1 MHKDISNFVVGEKY
15 GGVYICKSHT
25 MKTAKTGSSYIDM
38 QIVDKTGEIN
48 GKCWTI
54 PQNFN
59 PENIVDGDFI
69 ALVLQIEEYQGKL
82 QAKINNIRCIEPTD
96 VFDKSEVIPVAPEP
110 AESMYN
116 EIINTIND
124 INNFDLQK
132 LCNNIITENKDL
144 LMNCPGAKSM
154 HHAVASGLLQHMTG
168 MLRLGK
174 AICGLYPNVNAD
186 LLLSG
191 IILHDICKL
200 REFSLGPVGLC
211 TDYSKEG
218 KLIGHITMGVSYI
231 ERKCMEL
238 NINEEIKTLMM
249 HLILSHH
256 GQPDFGSA
264 VRPMT
269 LEAILLNAIDNI
281 DAKVYMCENALRDIP
296 AGTFT
301 DKIFGLDNVQLYKPN
316 LKEEDNY

>member
-1 MHKDISNFVVGEKY
+1 MHSDISKFVVGEKY
-15 GGVYICKSHT
+15 AGVYICKSHV
-25 MKTAKTGSSYIDM
+25 MKTASTGSQYIDM
-38 QIVDKTGEIN
+38 QILDKTGELN
-48 GKCWTI
+48 GKCWNI

-59 PENIVDGDFI
+59 PNDIVDGYFI
-69 ALVLQIEEYQGKL
+69 ALVLQIEEYKGKM
-82 QAKINNIRCIEPTD
+82 QAKINNIRCITATD
-96 VFDKSEVIPVAPEP
+96 VFDKSEIIPVAPESS
-110 AESMYN
+110 ESMFN
-116 EIINTIND
+116 EIMNTIND
-124 INNFDLQK
+124 MSNFDLQK
-132 LCNNIITENKDL
+132 LCNNVIVENKEL
-144 LMNCPGAKSM
+144 LMVCPGAKSM
-154 HHAVASGLLQHMTG
+154 HHAVVSGLLQHMTG

-174 AICGLYPNVNAD
+174 AISGLYSEVNSD

-200 REFSLGPVGLC
+200 KEFELGPVGLC
-211 TDYSKEG
+211 TDYSKDG

-249 HLILSHH
+249 HMILSHH

-281 DAKVYMCENALRDIP
+281 DAKVYMCENALKDIP
-296 AGTFT
+296 AGTFS
-301 DKIFGLDNVQLYKPN
+301 DKVFGLENVQLYKPN
-316 LKEEDNY
+316 LKKEDNY